1 RTPRAA
7 AYPPL
12 TPPPVLATSAARSD
26 GTPRTRY
33 SRRIEPGVVPPL
45 VHVSLVLLVGV
56 DPDLGGVVR
65 SHRPPLEILEEM
77 LGGSLG
83 VVLPRRHPREH
94 RDPLIGGSLQ
104 ERLPVVEL
112 LRQRLHRR
120 EPRAPLGLLLG
131 LGRVGQTEID
141 VGGHAGGARAGGM
154 GVRRDDQLRQLIE
167 QGEL

>member
-12 TPPPVLATSAARSD
+12 TPSPVLATSAARSD

-83 VVLPRRHPREH
+83 AVLPAA
-94 RDPLIGGSLQ
+94 
-104 ERLPVVEL
+104 
-112 LRQRLHRR
+112 HRR
-120 EPRAPLGLLLG
+120 QHRT
-131 LGRVGQTEID
+131 RFT
-141 VGGHAGGARAGGM
+141 
-154 GVRRDDQLRQLIE
+154 
-167 QGEL
+167 GEALTQP